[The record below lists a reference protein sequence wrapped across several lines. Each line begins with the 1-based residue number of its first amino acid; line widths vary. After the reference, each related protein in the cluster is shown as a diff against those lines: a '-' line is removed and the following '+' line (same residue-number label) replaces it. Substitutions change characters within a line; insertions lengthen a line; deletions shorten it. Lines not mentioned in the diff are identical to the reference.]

1 MRCKFNNLKIEQL
14 QAFRNV
20 LLLAKLLMACVL
32 FNGSLGPVLSH
43 LLEFQNAPYSYTGSG
58 RGIFGSIALAAE
70 PEGSKLNPYPHMY
83 NLLEYHGHAKGNVP
97 VLSSGD
103 LQVYLETK
111 IIKDRN
117 LEQYQTKITLI
128 EKKAPKFIWTSPPSL
143 TDFPVTIRILELD
156 QNNQDPEILME
167 SFTGGGSCCFEVMAL
182 TKQNN
187 LWKKATLPPLREIH
201 LTTAKDDDGVS
212 ALVSAD
218 ERFIGRFDCNA
229 CSYAPSRIFRLKN
242 DEFQDVTLDPKYQ
255 YVHLSDLKQ
264 MNLWFDS
271 PHYEGVNGFLT
282 GFVASMAIVGRYQE
296 AKLIMGKSFDRKSDI
311 GLKSCAKPVSLQKC
325 HANDIVKKT
334 FPSALQELLSESG
347 LIK

>member
-1 MRCKFNNLKIEQL
+1 
-14 QAFRNV
+14 
-20 LLLAKLLMACVL
+20 
-32 FNGSLGPVLSH
+32 
-43 LLEFQNAPYSYTGSG
+43 LEFQNAPYSNTCFG
-58 RGIFGSIALAAE
+58 RGIFGSTALGEELEA
-70 PEGSKLNPYPHMY
+70 PKLNPYPQMS
-83 NLLEYHGHAKGNVP
+83 NLLEYNGHAKGKAP

-111 IIKDRN
+111 IIKDKN
-117 LEQYQTKITLI
+117 LEQYQTKVTLI
-128 EKKAPKFIWTSPPSL
+128 ERKTPKFIWTSAPSL

-167 SFTGGGSCCFEVMAL
+167 SFTGGGSCCFELIAL
-182 TKQNN
+182 TKQDN

-201 LTTAKDDDGVS
+201 LTTAKDDGGVS

-218 ERFIGRFDCNA
+218 ERFIGRFDCNS
-229 CSYAPSRIFRLKN
+229 CTYAPSRIFRLKN
-242 DEFQDVTLDPKYQ
+242 DEFQDVTMDPKYQ
-255 YVHLSDLKQ
+255 YVHISDIKK
-264 MNLWFDS
+264 MNLWFDK
-271 PHYEGVNGFLT
+271 PHYDGVNGFFT

-296 AKLIMGKSFDRKSDI
+296 AKLIMGKIFYRKNEI

-325 HANDIVKKT
+325 QANDIVKKT